1 MHINTLQMVS
11 FELFPHKFNLS
22 AIFGLRNLHFC
33 CCGVHGEFLND
44 DNVNYMAVVGFHA
57 ATFIQFLIEMTYH
70 KVTRINTSL
79 NMSCLE
85 TALSSGHLHLFN
97 PHSKIDFQIRKRGII
112 TWKTVLSMATP
123 KFSDIS
129 TLSQTRGADYAH
141 FTWFVSTKKIL

>member
-1 MHINTLQMVS
+1 MGFHLMHINTLQMVS

-57 ATFIQFLIEMTYH
+57 ANFIQFLIEMTYS
-70 KVTRINTSL
+70 KVTRINTSRL
-79 NMSCLE
+79 LINMSCLE
-85 TALSSGHLHLFN
+85 TALSSGHVHLFN
-97 PHSKIDFQIRKRGII
+97 PHSKIDFQIRNRGIT
-112 TWKTVLSMATP
+112 TWETVLSMVTP

-129 TLSQTRGADYAH
+129 TLS
-141 FTWFVSTKKIL
+141 